1 MEKKIENL
9 LRLLKIEFFVAIV
22 IIIALVA
29 GYEFDVL
36 EEGTLVG
43 NANAEY
49 IAQLTGVLLAICLI
63 PMSLRIFN
71 LSLTRYIKKL
81 DIENALKSYRR
92 WSEVRL
98 ILLLAVM
105 IFNISLYYWTM
116 DTTGLLCGGMAL
128 LALMF
133 CVPGRKRMFNE
144 LDLQKNE
151 EGETE

>member
-1 MEKKIENL
+1 MEKKIAQL
-9 LRLLKIEFFVAIV
+9 IGLLKIEFVFMWL
-22 IIIALVA
+22 IIAGVILA
-29 GYEFDVL
+29 YEYGVL

-49 IAQLTGVLLAICLI
+49 LSQLTGVLLAICLI

-98 ILLLAVM
+98 ILLLVVVV
-105 IFNISLYYWTM
+105 FNISFYYWTM
-116 DTTGLLCGGMAL
+116 DTTGLLCGGMAA
-128 LALMF
+128 LASMF
-133 CVPGRKRMFNE
+133 CVPGRKRLLSE
-144 LDLQKNE
+144 LDLLKE
-151 EGETE
+151 EEK